1 MDEIQ
6 YQFDLLK
13 AKNQKLESD
22 VKMYQALVA
31 TSTNAFLYY
40 SFEHDKLETM
50 GSWHHFFDFDVHDRK
65 EFELISDAVCEQY
78 RGELRDVLYLE
89 TTIIKV
95 KGPIGIGKAVATVN
109 GKKVAEAE
117 LSFAIG

>member
-22 VKMYQALVA
+22 AKMYQALVA

-40 SFEHDKLETM
+40 SFEHDKMETM
-50 GSWHHFFDFDVHDRK
+50 G
-65 EFELISDAVCEQY
+65 
-78 RGELRDVLYLE
+78 
-89 TTIIKV
+89 
-95 KGPIGIGKAVATVN
+95 
-109 GKKVAEAE
+109 
-117 LSFAIG
+117 